1 MSFLHKLSMRPVFAG
16 LTLALFLCTLSLNGL
31 PLFAQ
36 ETAESTTTVISEP
49 IAEVISEPIA
59 EVVSEPVAE
68 VVSEPVAEVISE
80 PIAEVVSE
88 PVAEVIQET
97 LPEVITS
104 ETLLLDEPTQE
115 SAEGELSKVDLVPI
129 TVEKVPFNWKESGFT
144 TLFVFFLV
152 VVGSILVA
160 NSCSKKWRMPDHNM
174 RIFILLVCFFGSV
187 AATYLGWSRL
197 TLGIDLRGGVI
208 LVYDVHGK
216 MVDQTEVGAPANE
229 NTEQG
234 FDMEQL
240 TKALGMRINPG
251 GVREISITK
260 LGTNQVKIII
270 PAAED
275 AEVARIQRVISESGA
290 LEFRIL
296 ASRQFD
302 MDKAIIDR
310 AENEFGTIIYDTIE
324 GKQIRRAFW
333 VPVSDSERS
342 SFERD
347 TEIITRTR
355 GEYLEVLVL
364 VDKYNV
370 LGKDIKGVR
379 EEPDRNQQPGL
390 GFTLHPSGARRFYAL
405 TNENKVDPVQPNR
418 VRRLGI
424 IMNGQLYSAPRLESA
439 ISDRGIITFGQR
451 NTAAERQALMQ
462 EIEHLMNV
470 MNAGSLPADLSRE
483 PVSRLLTGATLGEDT
498 INKGM
503 YSIVLGGILVLAFMV
518 LYYRI
523 AGLVACFAVIMNLF
537 MIMGVM
543 LALRAAFTLPGLA
556 GLLLTLGMAV
566 DANILIF
573 ERIREELSNGVSLR
587 MSIRNGFDRAFSA
600 IIDSNLT
607 TLVSGFI
614 LYWFG
619 NEQIKGFAVT
629 LILGVTFSMFTAI
642 YCCRTIF
649 DVLERRGWI
658 KTLNMTRIFSKP
670 NFDFLGKK
678 RFCAVLS
685 IALIIISLGA
695 TAFRG
700 KGLLDIDFV
709 GGVSAEVVFKESQ
722 EIEEIRNKLGK
733 ILPDLSVSN
742 VQLDMPAAK
751 VQEEVIDVV
760 SQKNTHFIVNTSIK
774 PEYRAN
780 PDDNLKFVVQTL
792 KDQFS
797 DKLVYNSIRYE
808 IDEEASRAA
817 SGSTTLSNPASDLT
831 GSSESTESPVTN
843 PILAEKTVARL
854 LTEPAM
860 KELDLRSKLDAYMQ
874 QMIQDGKAK
883 EAFDFVIEPIRT
895 IASEPGMPKSHWD
908 GVGDM
913 VSRWNITLFAP
924 QKDAEIFLNVAVDAA
939 HEPFLPSSNTI
950 GGAVAQQS
958 QIQAILAIFASF
970 ICIIG
975 YIWFRFQRLVFGLSA
990 VIALIHD
997 IIITLGCIAISAWLA
1012 PLLGFAGV
1020 YEFKVSLPVVAA
1032 FLAII
1037 GYSLNDTI
1045 ILFDRIREVRGKSPI
1060 LTESLINTSINQTLS
1075 RTVLTSLSTLFVV
1088 AVLYFFGGQGIHAFA
1103 FTMLMGIVVGTYS
1116 SIYIASPIL
1125 YWLVGVQTKMEQK
1138 K

>member
-1 MSFLHKLSMRPVFAG
+1 MSFLPKLSMRPVFAG
-16 LTLALFLCTLSLNGL
+16 LTLALFLCTLSVNGL
-31 PLFAQ
+31 PLLAQ
-36 ETAESTTTVISEP
+36 ETAESTT
-49 IAEVISEPIA
+49 EVISEPIT
-59 EVVSEPVAE
+59 EVM
-68 VVSEPVAEVISE
+68 
-80 PIAEVVSE
+80 
-88 PVAEVIQET
+88 QET

-104 ETLLLDEPTQE
+104 ETLLLEEPTQGETAQEGDATQETQE
-115 SAEGELSKVDLVPI
+115 SAEGELSKVDLVPF

-160 NSCSKKWRMPDHNM
+160 NWCSKKWRMPDHNM

-208 LVYDVHGK
+208 LVYDVRGK
-216 MVDQTEVGAPANE
+216 MIDEAPAGSPENE

-240 TKALGMRINPG
+240 TRALALRINPG

-302 MDKAIIDR
+302 MDKVVIDR
-310 AENEFGTIIYDTIE
+310 AENEFGTIIYDTID
-324 GKQIRRAFW
+324 GKQVRRAFW

-347 TEIITRTR
+347 TDIITRTRTR

-405 TNENKVDPVQPNR
+405 TNENKIDPVQPNR

-424 IMNGQLYSAPRLESA
+424 IMNGQLYSAPTLESA
-439 ISDRGIITFGQR
+439 ISDRGIITFGRR
-451 NTAAERQALMQ
+451 NTAVERQALMQ

-470 MNAGSLPADLSRE
+470 MNAGSLPADLSQE

-649 DVLERRGWI
+649 DVLERRGWV
-658 KTLNMTRIFSKP
+658 KTLNMTRIFNKP

-678 RFCAVLS
+678 YFCAVISLS
-685 IALIIISLGA
+685 LIVISLGA

-742 VQLDMPAAK
+742 VQLDLPAAK
-751 VQEEVIDVV
+751 VQEETVDVV
-760 SQKNTHFIVNTSIK
+760 SLKNTHFIVNTSIK

-792 KDQFS
+792 KDQFGE
-797 DKLVYNSIRYE
+797 KLKHNSIRYV
-808 IDEEASRAA
+808 IDEEASHAA
-817 SGSTTLSNPASDLT
+817 SGTSTESTTLENPTADSA
-831 GSSESTESPVTN
+831 GSGESTESPVAN
-843 PILAEKTVARL
+843 PILAKKTIARL
-854 LTEPAM
+854 FTEPAM

-895 IASEPGMPKSHWD
+895 VATEPGMSQNHWE

-924 QKDAEIFLNVAVDAA
+924 QQEAEIFLNVAVDAA

-975 YIWFRFQRLVFGLSA
+975 YIWFRFQRIVFGLSA

-997 IIITLGCIAISAWLA
+997 ITITLGCLAISAWLA
-1012 PLLGFAGV
+1012 PLLDFAGV

-1045 ILFDRIREVRGKSPI
+1045 ILFDRIREVRGKSPV

-1088 AVLYFFGGQGIHAFA
+1088 LVLYFFGGQGIHAFA

-1116 SIYIASPIL
+1116 SIYVASPIL